1 MNNKNKIEKYY
12 NDLKEEIGEEKILWV
27 AEVGPKIFNPDIESE
42 SQVAACILPSEEELY
57 TTYPQ
62 TKGNVFDIRLL
73 VNGVQSRSS
82 AWIGL
87 ILSPYKVVNDKYKD
101 VLQKNLFEYREL
113 ICLIKGQDIIDR
125 LKQGIKEIILFSLNS
140 ISKEEELLKILTKT
154 EKRILLNIIKDFND
168 NKEGDI
174 KVSQVTE
181 RYNAST
187 AVFRTLFYKLKDYR
201 VAEIDSRGV
210 KGTHIKFNNVRKIKE
225 LIDFL

>member
-82 AWIGL
+82 TWIGL

-113 ICLIKGQDIIDR
+113 ICLIEGQDILDR
-125 LKQGIKEIILFSLNS
+125 LKRGIKEIILFSLNS
-140 ISKEEELLKILTKT
+140 ISKEEELINILTKT
-154 EKRILLNIIKDFND
+154 ELKVLKNIIEDFCGNQ
-168 NKEGDI
+168 EGDI
-174 KVSQVTE
+174 KVSQATE
-181 RYNAST
+181 RYKIST
-187 AVFRTLFYKLKDYR
+187 AVFRTLFYKLKDYK
-201 VAEIDSRGV
+201 VAQIDSRGV
-210 KGTHIKFNNVRKIKE
+210 KGTHIKFNNLSSLNK
-225 LIDFL
+225 LID